1 MSSLQSTL
9 IRAGYYLFELIY
21 LLIFARVILSWM
33 RLNSNN
39 KFSTMIYSLTEP
51 ILEPFRRLLDRFN
64 IGGGMID
71 FSPIVAILIIQFI
84 IHPLYNEIIFFA
96 F

>member
-1 MSSLQSTL
+1 MSSIQGTL
-9 IRAGYYLFELIY
+9 VRAGYYLFELIY
-21 LLIFARVILSWM
+21 LLIFARVILSWL
-33 RLNSNN
+33 RLNPNN

-71 FSPIVAILIIQFI
+71 FSPIVAIFVIQLI
-84 IHPLYNEIIFFA
+84 IHPLYNGIISFIF
-96 F
+96 